1 MLISRRKLLWIT
13 CLQSCQ
19 GVACQTRLRWMWCQ
33 NCMEDVK
40 TGHSQR
46 RTSKTCK
53 SYVRWQSHTWLFL
66 VLLVYDC
73 KPG

>member
-1 MLISRRKLLWIT
+1 MLISRGKLLWMT

-19 GVACQTRLRWMWCQ
+19 GVACQTKLQWMSCQ
-33 NCMEDVK
+33 SYMEDVK

-53 SYVRWQSHTWLFL
+53 SYVI
-66 VLLVYDC
+66 
-73 KPG
+73 